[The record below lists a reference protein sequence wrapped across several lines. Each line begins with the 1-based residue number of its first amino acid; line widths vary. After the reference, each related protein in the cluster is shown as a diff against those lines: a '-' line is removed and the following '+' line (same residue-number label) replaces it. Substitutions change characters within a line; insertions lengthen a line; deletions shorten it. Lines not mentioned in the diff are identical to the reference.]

1 MPGVE
6 TAVVAAG
13 KAIAE
18 RAMREW
24 LAARAANRDRDAQL
38 KDMIQSGFRDRLAPR
53 KFGNQLEGMAMA
65 VEARLRDLVEQEY
78 RGLGEDARSAVLLE
92 VVESL
97 RTADLSDQ
105 ALFDADADPARL
117 ARRVLDTVAPPRLGT
132 TEDALYGV
140 LLAECVACL
149 VGMMQQLPPYLP
161 RAATENLAR
170 LSGLAEGMERVLARL
185 PVRTLEAPE
194 GSQDDLAFEQHY
206 LSFLSRTLDEI
217 ELFGVPMETYRPRTS
232 LSVAYISL
240 TVSADHERRP
250 PERLA
255 PSSLTGRDE
264 SEPGGRRIES
274 ALGRLTLLRG
284 EAGSGK
290 STLLRWLAVT
300 AARRGFTGDLA
311 AWNGR
316 VPLMVKL
323 RSHADG
329 RLPAPADLLDDV
341 AQEVAGRMPRG
352 WAERVLA
359 SGRGLLLVDGV
370 DELLVRHRNAV
381 RQWLSRL
388 LSANPELR
396 VVVTSRPAAADVRW
410 LADEGFTAA
419 LLEPMTPHDLG
430 ELVRQWHVAMRECPS
445 LPCHADDLPSYERA
459 LLARLE
465 SNPHLRL
472 LASTPLLAAMLCA
485 LNLDR
490 RTQLPRSRMA
500 LYDAVLTLLLER
512 RDAERGIQDDIVL
525 DPEQK
530 IWILRDLA
538 WRVVSMGRSELAKA
552 TALRRIEQRLT
563 GMTRMPYQAA
573 DVLEY
578 LLRRSGVLREPVP
591 GRIDFAHKTV
601 QEYLAAGQLVED
613 DDVEAAVERA
623 HLDQWREV
631 VVMTAGHATGR
642 LRRDLLR
649 GLLDRADDGG
659 RHTRR
664 LRLLVA
670 SCLETIREIPLE
682 LRERVEAC
690 LAEVIPPRSED
701 EARILAAAGEEIL
714 RRVPDDLSAFTP
726 LQAALTVRMT
736 GLINGEA
743 AIRKL
748 TAFAT
753 DPRRP
758 VQLTVVDMWRFFD
771 SRRYALDVLAAI
783 PDPPRIVVS
792 DPREL
797 RSLRHLKRMTA
808 LWVDRRVDS
817 LAFLKDMPQLE
828 FLELSEL
835 AGDLGPVRFLTGLK
849 RLWLRTGRPLDL
861 TPLQDM
867 ESLFGLWAWGA
878 VHEPDLAFL
887 DRLPRLQ
894 QLGLSLLEEEF
905 SAEAL
910 SRQTELRVVSFR
922 GVRQRLSPSALA
934 HARELFSIT
943 LRDLHGVP
951 ECLEAVVSAGPP
963 LEYLRLHHTDV
974 TDVSI
979 ITRLPTLKLVSVL
992 PADGLDLTPLTAV
1005 PGLVV
1010 NPD

>member
-24 LAARAANRDRDAQL
+24 LAARAASRDRDAQL

-78 RGLGEDARSAVLLE
+78 RGLDEDARSAVLLE

-97 RTADLSDQ
+97 RTADLSDE

-140 LLAECVACL
+140 LLAECVAYL

-161 RAATENLAR
+161 RAATESLAR

-206 LSFLSRTLDEI
+206 LAFLSRTLDEI

-255 PSSLTGRDE
+255 PASLTGRDE
-264 SEPGGRRIES
+264 SEPGSRRIES

-311 AWNGR
+311 AWNGS

-341 AQEVAGRMPRG
+341 APEVAGRMPRG

-359 SGRGLLLVDGV
+359 SGRALLLVDGV

-388 LSANPELR
+388 LAANPELR

-445 LPCHADDLPSYERA
+445 LPCPPDDLPSYERA

-500 LYDAVLTLLLER
+500 LYDAVLALLLER

-649 GLLDRADDGG
+649 GLLDRADDSG

-682 LRERVEAC
+682 LRERVESC
-690 LAEVIPPRSED
+690 LAEVIPPRTED

-726 LQAALTVRMT
+726 LQAGLTVRMT
-736 GLINGEA
+736 GLINGEDA
-743 AIRKL
+743 VRKL
-748 TAFAT
+748 TTFAT
-753 DPRRP
+753 DPRWD
-758 VQLTVVDMWRFFD
+758 VQSTVVGMWRFFD
-771 SRRYALDVLAAI
+771 TDRYAVEVLA
-783 PDPPRIVVS
+783 PSVS
-792 DPREL
+792 HVLVTDPREL
-797 RSLRHLKRMTA
+797 PSLRHLKRMTD
-808 LWVDRRVDS
+808 LSVESRLGS
-817 LAFLKDMPQLE
+817 LGFLKDSPQLE
-828 FLELSEL
+828 FLRLAEL
-835 AGDLGPVRFLTGLK
+835 AGDLGPVAFLTGLK
-849 RLWLRTGRPLDL
+849 RLWLQTDRPLDL
-861 TPLQDM
+861 TPLYG
-867 ESLFGLWAWGA
+867 LRGLLGLWAWG
-878 VHEPDLAFL
+878 VLQEPDLAFL
-887 DRLPRLQ
+887 DRLPRLH
-894 QLGLSLLEEEF
+894 QLGLSLPEGE
-905 SAEAL
+905 AATEAL
-910 SRQTELRVVSFR
+910 SRQTELRVISLA
-922 GVRQRLSPSALA
+922 GAGQRLSRSAFA
-934 HARELFSIT
+934 HASELISIS
-943 LRDLHGVP
+943 LNDLHGVP
-951 ECLEAVVSAGPP
+951 ECLDALVSTAPP
-963 LEYLRLHHTDV
+963 LEHLRLYYTDV

-979 ITRLPTLKLVSVL
+979 IARLPMLRRVTVRPSK
-992 PADGLDLTPLTAV
+992 GLDLTPLAAI

-1010 NPD
+1010 SSD